1 MTKIEELEEKI
12 KRHSEVSQILT
23 KQLEELKLSVKEEEF
38 KVGDYVFILD
48 KHDSKYNNGEVVK
61 IARMSELR
69 KGFSNTEFYWL
80 YTETGGN
87 DIVLS
92 KNTRKATKE
101 EIESHLISEAEKKG
115 FVKGAK
121 VKVIKDGHNASDF
134 NSIKGKGVYTFH
146 NWRETDFI
154 LTGEAKIYKW
164 NNEEYILCWELAK
177 DGIKYFVYD
186 RALEL
191 IPSHP
196 SITINGYK
204 AEFKDWGLDFNNGC
218 AKIDKHV
225 FVDFNRFLEIQPCNE
240 QGNKGIT
247 SVKIGSGEF
256 TVKQIEEISN
266 YYKK

>member
-121 VKVIKDGHNASDF
+121 VKGKSYGNSPFEATIDKVTISFGTQYLFQLWHKNESEFWGIKDLSD
-134 NSIKGKGVYTFH
+134 
-146 NWRETDFI
+146 
-154 LTGEAKIYKW
+154 A
-164 NNEEYILCWELAK
+164 
-177 DGIKYFVYD
+177 
-186 RALEL
+186 EL

-204 AEFKDWGLDFNNGC
+204 AEFEDWGLDFNNGC
-218 AKIDKHV
+218 AKIDKTI
-225 FVDFNRFLEIQPCNE
+225 FINLNNNLNGFIGK
-240 QGNKGIT
+240 GNKT
-247 SVKIGSGEF
+247 LSSVKIGNGEF
-256 TVKQIEEISN
+256 TVKQIEEIAN
-266 YYKK
+266 YYSK